1 MEKYPINWGPSP
13 FFWVRPHFF
22 GAIFFTCTATISRKI
37 RGLVIRFC
45 GWRSCACIVFNSIA
59 PTMPNWLL
67 PEYIAD
73 VLPSEARKIEELR
86 RLMLDNF
93 RLYGYE
99 LVMPP
104 MLEYVESLLTGAGAD
119 TDLRTFKLVD
129 QISGRMLGLRADMT
143 TQVARIDAHLLNRA
157 TVTRLCYAGSVLH
170 TRPSGLHSTREPFQ
184 IGAEIYGHAGL
195 EADAEIQELALGSLA
210 LAGFSDVRLDL
221 THVGVLRAILAQD
234 PAATKDYEAIVTLLR
249 GKDVPGLQQQT
260 AKYNETTR
268 AALLA
273 LPNLYGDVEVL
284 KRAREVLPA
293 LPGITHALAE
303 LAALAASA
311 IGRAD
316 VAIDLA
322 DLRGYQYESG
332 AMFALY
338 VPGLPNAVAR
348 GGRYDHVG
356 EAFGRAR
363 PATGFSLDLR
373 ELARLLPTAERKHS
387 IRAPWGNAP
396 ELKEKIAELRKS
408 GEVVIQ
414 SLPGHND
421 EQDEFECDRA
431 LVLDESG
438 SNWILKNL
446 G

>member
-1 MEKYPINWGPSP
+1 
-13 FFWVRPHFF
+13 
-22 GAIFFTCTATISRKI
+22 
-37 RGLVIRFC
+37 
-45 GWRSCACIVFNSIA
+45 
-59 PTMPNWLL
+59 MPNWLL
-67 PEYIAD
+67 PENIAD

-104 MLEYVESLLTGAGAD
+104 LLEYLESLLTGAGAD
-119 TDLRTFKLVD
+119 IDLRTFKLVD
-129 QISGRMLGLRADMT
+129 PISGRLLGLRPDMT

-157 TVTRLCYAGSVLH
+157 SVTRLCYAGNVLH
-170 TRPSGLHSTREPFQ
+170 THPSGLHATREPLQ

-195 EADAEIQELALGSLA
+195 EADAEIQELALSTLA
-210 LAGFSDVRLDL
+210 LAGFPQVRLDL
-221 THVGVLRAILAQD
+221 THVGVLRAIIEQDAAAAKDEAALYLA
-234 PAATKDYEAIVTLLR
+234 LR
-249 GKDVPGLQQQT
+249 AKDVSDLKALTANYAPQT
-260 AKYNETTR
+260 R
-268 AALLA
+268 DALLA
-273 LPNLYGDVEVL
+273 LTNLYGDIDVL
-284 KRAREVLPA
+284 SKAREVLPD
-293 LPGITHALAE
+293 LPGIAKALAE

-311 IGRAD
+311 IGRAE

-414 SLPGHND
+414 SMPGHSN
-421 EQDEFECDRA
+421 ELDEFECDRA
-431 LVLDESG
+431 LVLDDNS
-438 SNWILKNL
+438 SQWILKNL

>member
-1 MEKYPINWGPSP
+1 
-13 FFWVRPHFF
+13 
-22 GAIFFTCTATISRKI
+22 
-37 RGLVIRFC
+37 
-45 GWRSCACIVFNSIA
+45 
-59 PTMPNWLL
+59 MPNWLL
-67 PEYIAD
+67 PENIAD

-104 MLEYVESLLTGAGAD
+104 LLEYLESLLTGTGTD
-119 TDLRTFKLVD
+119 IDLRTFKLVD
-129 QISGRMLGLRADMT
+129 PISGRLLGLRPDMT

-157 TVTRLCYAGSVLH
+157 SVTRLCYAGNVLH
-170 TRPSGLHSTREPFQ
+170 THPSGLHATREPLQ

-195 EADAEIQELALGSLA
+195 EADAEIQELALSTLA
-210 LAGFSDVRLDL
+210 LAGFTQVRLDL
-221 THVGVLRAILAQD
+221 THVGVLRAIIEEDA
-234 PAATKDYEAIVTLLR
+234 AATKDEAALYLALR
-249 GKDVPGLQQQT
+249 AKDVSDLKALTANYAPQT
-260 AKYNETTR
+260 R
-268 AALLA
+268 DALLA
-273 LPNLYGDVEVL
+273 LTNLYGDIDVL
-284 KRAREVLPA
+284 KKAREVLPD
-293 LPGITHALAE
+293 LPGIAKALAE

-311 IGRAD
+311 IGRAE

-414 SLPGHND
+414 SMPGHSN
-421 EQDEFECDRA
+421 ELDEFECDRA
-431 LVLDESG
+431 LVLDDNS
-438 SNWILKNL
+438 SQWILKNL

>member
-1 MEKYPINWGPSP
+1 
-13 FFWVRPHFF
+13 
-22 GAIFFTCTATISRKI
+22 
-37 RGLVIRFC
+37 
-45 GWRSCACIVFNSIA
+45 
-59 PTMPNWLL
+59 MPNWLL
-67 PEYIAD
+67 PENIAD

-104 MLEYVESLLTGAGAD
+104 LLEYLESLMTGAGKD

-129 QISGRMLGLRADMT
+129 QLSGRMLGLRADMT

-170 TRPSGLHSTREPFQ
+170 TRPSGLHATREPLQ

-195 EADAEIQELALGSLA
+195 EADAEIQELALASLA
-210 LAGFSDVRLDL
+210 LAGFDSVRLDL
-221 THVGVLRAILAQD
+221 SHVGLLRAIIAQD
-234 PAATKDYEAIVTLLR
+234 AAAVHDEAALYTLLR
-249 GKDVPGLQQQT
+249 AKDAPGLRALT
-260 AKYNETTR
+260 AAYDPVTR
-268 AALLA
+268 DALLA
-273 LPNLYGDVEVL
+273 LPNLYGDIDVL
-284 KRAREVLPA
+284 ARAREVLPP
-293 LPGITHALAE
+293 LPGVLKALAE
-303 LAALAASA
+303 LAALAGSA
-311 IGRAD
+311 IGRAE

-387 IRAPWGNAP
+387 IRAPWGSAP
-396 ELKEKIAELRKS
+396 ELKEKIAELRKA

-414 SLPGHND
+414 SMPGHSN
-421 EQDEFECDRA
+421 EQDEFECDRV
-431 LVLDESG
+431 LVLADNG
-438 SNWILKNL
+438 SSWILKNL

>member
-1 MEKYPINWGPSP
+1 M
-13 FFWVRPHFF
+13 
-22 GAIFFTCTATISRKI
+22 
-37 RGLVIRFC
+37 
-45 GWRSCACIVFNSIA
+45 
-59 PTMPNWLL
+59 PTWLL
-67 PEYIAD
+67 PENIAD

-86 RLMLDNF
+86 RLMLDMF
-93 RLYGYE
+93 RTYGYE

-104 MLEYVESLLTGAGAD
+104 LLEYVDSLLAGAGED
-119 TDLRTFKLVD
+119 TDSRTFKLVD
-129 QISGRMLGLRADMT
+129 AMTGRLLGLRADMT
-143 TQVARIDAHLLNRA
+143 TQVARIDAHLLNRE

-170 TRPSGLHSTREPFQ
+170 TRPSGLHATREPLQ

-195 EADAEIQELALGSLA
+195 EADAEIQELALESLR
-210 LAGFSDVRLDL
+210 LAGFDTPRLDL
-221 THVGVLRAILAQD
+221 SHVGVLRALLNDD
-234 PAATKDYEAIVTLLR
+234 PMAKRDEQLLYGLLR
-249 GKDVPGLQQQT
+249 SKDIPGLQEAT
-260 AKYNETTR
+260 VSYAPATR
-268 AALLA
+268 DALLA
-273 LPNLYGDVEVL
+273 LPNLYGDIEVL
-284 KRAREVLPA
+284 AWAKELLPA
-293 LPGITHALAE
+293 MPGITRALAE

-311 IGRAD
+311 MGRAQ

-373 ELARLLPTAERKHS
+373 ELARLLPVANRKHA
-387 IRAPWGNAP
+387 IRAPWGNTP
-396 ELKEKIAELRKS
+396 ELREKIAELRNA

-414 SLPGHND
+414 SMPGHDNV
-421 EQDEFECDRA
+421 QDEFECDRV
-431 LVLDESG
+431 LVLEQG
-438 SNWILKNL
+438 NWILKNL

>member
-1 MEKYPINWGPSP
+1 
-13 FFWVRPHFF
+13 
-22 GAIFFTCTATISRKI
+22 
-37 RGLVIRFC
+37 
-45 GWRSCACIVFNSIA
+45 
-59 PTMPNWLL
+59 MPNWLL
-67 PEYIAD
+67 PENIAD
-73 VLPSEARKIEELR
+73 VLPSEARKIEDLR
-86 RLMLDNF
+86 RQMLDNF

-104 MLEYVESLLTGAGAD
+104 LLEYVDSLLTGAGKD

-143 TQVARIDAHLLNRA
+143 IQVARIDAHLLNRD

-170 TRPSGLHSTREPFQ
+170 TRPSGLHATREPLQ

-195 EADAEIQELALGSLA
+195 EADAEIQELALASLA
-210 LAGFSDVRLDL
+210 MAGFAEVRLDL
-221 THVGVLRAILAQD
+221 SHVGVLRSIIED
-234 PAATKDYEAIVTLLR
+234 DAAARKDESALYALLR
-249 GKDVPGLQQQT
+249 AKDSPGLEALT
-260 AKYNETTR
+260 KNYAAATR

-273 LPNLYGDVEVL
+273 LPHLYGDVEVL
-284 KRAREVLPA
+284 ARARDVLPA
-293 LPGITHALAE
+293 TPGITKALAE
-303 LAALAASA
+303 LAALAGSA
-311 IGRAD
+311 LGRAE

-373 ELARLLPTAERKHS
+373 ELARLLPSAERKHA

-396 ELKEKIAELRKS
+396 ELREQIAELRKT

-414 SLPGHND
+414 SLPGHD
-421 EQDEFECDRA
+421 DDQDEFECDRV
-431 LVLDESG
+431 LVLED

>member
-1 MEKYPINWGPSP
+1 
-13 FFWVRPHFF
+13 
-22 GAIFFTCTATISRKI
+22 
-37 RGLVIRFC
+37 
-45 GWRSCACIVFNSIA
+45 
-59 PTMPNWLL
+59 MPNWLL
-67 PEYIAD
+67 PENIAD

-104 MLEYVESLLTGAGAD
+104 LLEYVESLLTGAGKD
-119 TDLRTFKLVD
+119 TEQRTYKLID
-129 QISGRMLGLRADMT
+129 PMSGRMLGLRPDMT
-143 TQVARIDAHLLNRA
+143 TQVARIDAHLLNRDS
-157 TVTRLCYAGSVLH
+157 VTRLCYAGSVLH
-170 TRPSGLHSTREPFQ
+170 THPSGLHATREPLQ

-195 EADAEIQELALGSLA
+195 EADAEIQELALASLA
-210 LAGFSDVRLDL
+210 MAGFPEVRLDMS
-221 THVGVLRAILAQD
+221 HVGVLRAIIAED
-234 PAATKDYEAIVTLLR
+234 EAASKDEAALSALLR
-249 GKDVPGLQQQT
+249 AKDCPGLADLT
-260 AKYNETTR
+260 AGYSEATR
-268 AALLA
+268 AALMA
-273 LPNLYGDVEVL
+273 LPNLYGDIDVL
-284 KRAREVLPA
+284 ARARDVLPA
-293 LPGITHALAE
+293 LPGVTRALAE
-303 LAALAASA
+303 LAALAGSA
-311 IGRAD
+311 LGRAE

-396 ELKEKIAELRKS
+396 ELREKIAQLRTA

-414 SLPGHND
+414 SLPGHDN
-421 EQDEFECDRA
+421 EQDEFECDRV
-431 LVLDESG
+431 LVLED

>member
-1 MEKYPINWGPSP
+1 
-13 FFWVRPHFF
+13 
-22 GAIFFTCTATISRKI
+22 
-37 RGLVIRFC
+37 
-45 GWRSCACIVFNSIA
+45 
-59 PTMPNWLL
+59 MPNWLL

-104 MLEYVESLLTGAGAD
+104 MLEYVESLLTGAGND

-170 TRPSGLHSTREPFQ
+170 TRPSGLHATREPYQ

-210 LAGFSDVRLDL
+210 LAGFTDMRLDL
-221 THVGVLRAILAQD
+221 THVGVLHAILAQD
-234 PAATKDYEAIVTLLR
+234 PVAKKDYDVIVSLLR

-260 AKYNETTR
+260 AKYNDTTR

-284 KRAREVLPA
+284 KRAREALPA

-311 IGRAD
+311 IGRAE

-446 G
+446 GTL

>member
-1 MEKYPINWGPSP
+1 
-13 FFWVRPHFF
+13 
-22 GAIFFTCTATISRKI
+22 
-37 RGLVIRFC
+37 
-45 GWRSCACIVFNSIA
+45 
-59 PTMPNWLL
+59 MPNWLL
-67 PEYIAD
+67 PENIAD

-104 MLEYVESLLTGAGAD
+104 LLEYVDSLLTGAGKD

-143 TQVARIDAHLLNRA
+143 TQVARIDAHLLNRDS
-157 TVTRLCYAGSVLH
+157 VTRLCYAGSVLH
-170 TRPSGLHSTREPFQ
+170 TRPSGLHSTREPLQ

-195 EADAEIQELALGSLA
+195 EADAEIQELALASLA
-210 LAGFSDVRLDL
+210 LCGFPDVRLDL
-221 THVGVLRAILAQD
+221 SHVGVLRAILAD
-234 PAATKDYEAIVTLLR
+234 DAAAARDEAALYTLLR
-249 GKDVPGLQQQT
+249 AKDTPGLDAISKQY
-260 AKYNETTR
+260 AESTR

-284 KRAREVLPA
+284 GRARELLPA
-293 LPGITHALAE
+293 SPGITRALAE
-303 LAALAASA
+303 LAALAAA
-311 IGRAD
+311 ALGRAEIA
-316 VAIDLA
+316 VDLA
-322 DLRGYQYESG
+322 DLRGYAYESG

-396 ELKEKIAELRKS
+396 ELREKIAVLRKA

-414 SLPGHND
+414 SMPGHDND
-421 EQDEFECDRA
+421 QDEFECDRV
-431 LVLDESG
+431 LVLED

>member
-1 MEKYPINWGPSP
+1 
-13 FFWVRPHFF
+13 
-22 GAIFFTCTATISRKI
+22 
-37 RGLVIRFC
+37 
-45 GWRSCACIVFNSIA
+45 
-59 PTMPNWLL
+59 MPNWLL
-67 PEYIAD
+67 PENIAD

-104 MLEYVESLLTGAGAD
+104 LLEYVESLLTGAGKD
-119 TDLRTFKLVD
+119 TEQRTYKLID
-129 QISGRMLGLRADMT
+129 PMSGRMLGLRPDMT
-143 TQVARIDAHLLNRA
+143 TQVARIDAHLLNRDS
-157 TVTRLCYAGSVLH
+157 VTRLCYAGSVLH
-170 TRPSGLHSTREPFQ
+170 THPSGLHATREPLQ

-195 EADAEIQELALGSLA
+195 EADAEIQELALASLA
-210 LAGFSDVRLDL
+210 MAGFPDVRLDMS
-221 THVGVLRAILAQD
+221 HVGVLRAIIAED
-234 PAATKDYEAIVTLLR
+234 AAASKDEAALSALLRTKDC
-249 GKDVPGLQQQT
+249 PGLAERT
-260 AKYNETTR
+260 ANYSEATR
-268 AALLA
+268 AALMA
-273 LPNLYGDVEVL
+273 LPNLYGDIDVL
-284 KRAREVLPA
+284 TRARAVLPA
-293 LPGITHALAE
+293 LPGVTRALAE
-303 LAALAASA
+303 LAALAGSA
-311 IGRAD
+311 LGRAE

-396 ELKEKIAELRKS
+396 ELREQIAQLRKA

-414 SLPGHND
+414 SMPGHDN
-421 EQDEFECDRA
+421 EQDEFECDRV
-431 LVLDESG
+431 LVLED